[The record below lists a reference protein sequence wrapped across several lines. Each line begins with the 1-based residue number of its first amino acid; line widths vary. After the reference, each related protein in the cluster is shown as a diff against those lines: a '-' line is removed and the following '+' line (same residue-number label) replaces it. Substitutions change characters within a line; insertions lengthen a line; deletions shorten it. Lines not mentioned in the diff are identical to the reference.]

1 MKNFRHKTNMVKLE
15 PLPDEIIN
23 GKRFYTA
30 PSGNKLPSVTTV
42 LGHFKKEK
50 LVAWQNKVGLEEAE
64 RIKRRAGIRGT
75 KFHNMMEKYLL
86 NETKQVIFEDVM
98 PDMKQA
104 FNDAKP
110 YIDKINE
117 IHYIESPLYSET
129 LGLAGRTDVIA
140 EYDGV
145 PSIIDFKTSLKLKK
159 EEWIDNYFEQ
169 GTAYSL
175 MYEELTGTKIEQI
188 VIIISVDHEDKPQE
202 FIKNRN
208 DYVDS
213 LMDKIEAYKKE
224 HTDVY

>member
-1 MKNFRHKTNMVKLE
+1 MKTFRHKTNLVKLE

-110 YIDKINE
+110 YIDKIDE
-117 IHYIESPLYSET
+117 IHYIESPLYSEV

-145 PSIIDFKTSLKLKK
+145 PSIIDFKTSLKIKK
-159 EEWIDNYFEQ
+159 ESWIDNYFEQ